1 MFKGGD
7 CRKEFGVV
15 PVFDD
20 GSDEKLGDFDAG
32 VANREFRIKEEFSR
46 RDPRLRVR
54 IRIEQARSKRE
65 FPPNGRSRDGCAVD
79 VVENPEV
86 FKCLSDPI
94 SQLEYRNVGG
104 DVEIGIIAPDMEYF
118 KFGVQWDT
126 VFNPSEIFFPLGTLV
141 YVPVSPSLADHQIVE
156 KISEEILVK
165 IWDTNTRGESVQTT
179 SQNSNKFG
187 LVEMVFFVVFQG
199 FQSLTFFLELF
210 PSSIK

>member
-20 GSDEKLGDFDAG
+20 GRDEKLGDFDAG
-32 VANREFRIKEEFSR
+32 VANRKFRIKEEFSR

-79 VVENPEV
+79 VVEDPEV

-94 SQLEYRNVGG
+94 SQLKYRNVGG

-141 YVPVSPSLADHQIVE
+141 YVPVSPSLANHQIVE

-165 IWDTNTRGESVQTT
+165 IWDTNTRGEPVQTT

-199 FQSLTFFLELF
+199 LQSLSFFLELF